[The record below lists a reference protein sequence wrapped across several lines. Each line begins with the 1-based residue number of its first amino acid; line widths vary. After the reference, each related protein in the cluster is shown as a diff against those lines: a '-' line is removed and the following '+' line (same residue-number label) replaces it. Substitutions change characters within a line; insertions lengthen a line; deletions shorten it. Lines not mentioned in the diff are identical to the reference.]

1 MKVTPLLILKK
12 VSIYNFNYFNIDK
25 TMEKIEGKPIP
36 PKENDL
42 EQKKNKE
49 REEDKK
55 DNEVKEKK
63 KRIEKKTKDTKP
75 KKQIKRRKELN
86 MI

>member
-55 DNEVKEKK
+55 DNEIKEEEEKD
-63 KRIEKKTKDTKP
+63 IEKDKP

>member
-36 PKENDL
+36 SKENNLD
-42 EQKKNKE
+42 QKKIK
-49 REEDKK
+49 
-55 DNEVKEKK
+55 KEKN
-63 KRIEKKTKDTKP
+63 IKKTMK
-75 KKQIKRRKELN
+75 
-86 MI
+86 